1 MHWNLLLMPDDAAC
15 PDGSGSAAAQLAAE
29 DRLEWLAALAILG
42 PVALPEGAVWLSA
55 SHEELGEALVRA
67 QARDQKAIVLAGRA
81 QTALRRKALDAGAF
95 DFLTTGKIDPAE
107 LTARLQL
114 LQTGASLPGE
124 IALNER
130 VLRIDGSE
138 HALSQREAGIMAL
151 LIEAKGRFVTHERL
165 LSLWGRHASEPQY
178 LRVAIR
184 QLRRRIEPEPDL
196 PRYLLSEAAIGYRL
210 APGIAPIT
218 A

>member
-1 MHWNLLLMPDDAAC
+1 MLFSGP
-15 PDGSGSAAAQLAAE
+15 GSAIAKLTAE
-29 DRLEWLAALAILG
+29 DRREWLSALAILG
-42 PVALPEGAVWLSA
+42 PVALPGGSVWISA
-55 SHEELGEALVRA
+55 SHGEFGTALADAIERSERA
-67 QARDQKAIVLAGRA
+67 VVLAGRA
-81 QTALRRKALDAGAF
+81 QTALRRRALEAGAY

-107 LTARLQL
+107 LAARLRL
-114 LQTGASLPGE
+114 LQSGASLPGDL
-124 IALNER
+124 ALTKR
-130 VLRIDGSE
+130 AVRIDGSE
-138 HALSQREAGIMAL
+138 HALTEREAEIMAL
-151 LIEAKGRFVTHERL
+151 LVEAEGRFVTHGRL
-165 LSLWGRHASEPQY
+165 LSLWGRHASDLQY

>member
-1 MHWNLLLMPDDAAC
+1 MPDDATL
-15 PDGSGSAAAQLAAE
+15 PGGIGSGAARLTE
-29 DRLEWLAALAILG
+29 DDRSEWLAALAILG
-42 PVALPEGAVWLSA
+42 PVPLPEGAVWLSA
-55 SHEELGEALVRA
+55 SHRELGLTLERARA
-67 QARDQKAIVLAGRA
+67 QGEKAIVLAGRA
-81 QTALRRKALDAGAF
+81 QTALRREALDAGAF

-107 LTARLQL
+107 LAARLQL
-114 LQTGASLPGE
+114 LQTGASLPGD
-124 IALNER
+124 IALDDR
-130 VLRIDGSE
+130 VLRIDGRE
-138 HALSQREAGIMAL
+138 HALSQRETGIMAL
-151 LIEAKGRFVTHERL
+151 LIEARGRFVTHERM

>member
-1 MHWNLLLMPDDAAC
+1 MPDDATRSA
-15 PDGSGSAAAQLAAE
+15 DNGSAAALLTEE
-29 DRLEWLAALAILG
+29 DRREWLAALAILG
-42 PVALPEGAVWLSA
+42 PVALPKDAAWLSA
-55 SHEELGEALVRA
+55 SDPELAAGLERA
-67 QARDQKAIVLAGRA
+67 RLQGAKAILLAGRA
-81 QTALRRKALDAGAF
+81 QTAVRREALEAGAF

-107 LTARLQL
+107 LAARLQL
-114 LQTGASLPGE
+114 LQTGASLPGD
-124 IALNER
+124 IALNGR
-130 VLRIDGSE
+130 VLRIDGRE
-138 HALSQREAGIMAL
+138 HALSEREAGIMAL
-151 LIEAKGRFVTHERL
+151 LIEAKGRFVTHERML
-165 LSLWGRHASEPQY
+165 WLWGRHASEPQY